1 MILFRDTKLKL
12 RDTMKTKFIFNRK
25 KRLNAQG
32 CAPIEVMIYLSR
44 KKRIFRS
51 TGVFISPKFWDEE
64 KNELK
69 KSIPSYTELNHKLIL
84 KRHTLEDQVIKEA
97 MNGDFSSVSLGTKK
111 VKLYE
116 FFEHRVIKVTNSE
129 LTEGT
134 QMIYR
139 RTLRYLKEFKKE
151 DFAITE
157 VDVFFLESF
166 NIFLKEHKKLK
177 LNGRAS
183 LLLRLKTVMNV
194 AVNDGIVDY
203 SKNPF
208 RTYRINQ
215 VDPETHSLTLEEL
228 TRIENL
234 DMSLRP
240 ELEKTRDMF
249 LFSCY
254 TSLRFG
260 DLINLSF
267 ENFEILDQGRIR
279 LTYIQEKLKH
289 RSAKKI
295 QWIVSDFWN
304 GKIDA
309 IILKYF
315 KKYEKVKDV
324 QKDLRYFFRYTNQH
338 YNRQLKELQN
348 FAEIK
353 QDLHSHLARHTCITL
368 LVNDFGLDIT
378 KAQMIAG
385 HSKMEMTRKYLRV
398 TELDLVNAAKGI
410 NWDK

>member
-1 MILFRDTKLKL
+1 MI
-12 RDTMKTKFIFNRK
+12 TKFVFNRK
-25 KRLNAQG
+25 KRLNVDGQAS
-32 CAPIEVMIYLSR
+32 IEVMIYLNR

-51 TGVFISPKFWDEE
+51 TGIFIDPKFWDD
-64 KNELK
+64 KNNQLK
-69 KSIPSYTELNHKLIL
+69 KATPNYTELTHKLIL
-84 KRHTLEDQVIKEA
+84 QKHALEDKIIKSA
-97 MNGDFSSVSLGTKK
+97 MSGDFSSVNIDVQK
-111 VKLYE
+111 VYLFH
-116 FFEHRVIKVTNSE
+116 FFENRVMKVSNSD

-139 RTLRYLKEFKKE
+139 RTLKYLKEFRKE
-151 DFAITE
+151 DLPITS
-157 VDVFFLESF
+157 VDTFFLESF
-166 NIFLKEHKKLK
+166 NIFLQEVKKLK

-183 LLLRLKTVMNV
+183 LMLRLKTVMNV
-194 AVNDGIVDY
+194 AVNDGIVEY
-203 SKNPF
+203 AKNPF
-208 RTYRINQ
+208 INFRINQ

-267 ENFEILDQGRIR
+267 ENFEVLDQGRIR

-304 GKIDA
+304 GKIDK

-315 KKYEKVKDV
+315 QRFENVKNV
-324 QKDLRYFFRYTNQH
+324 QKDYRYFFRYTNQF

-348 FAEIK
+348 FAGIK
-353 QDLHSHLARHTCITL
+353 QDLHSHLARHTCVTL

-385 HSKMEMTRKYLRV
+385 HSKVEMTRKYLRV
-398 TELDLVNAAKGI
+398 TELDLTQAAKNI
-410 NWDK
+410 NWNK

>member
-1 MILFRDTKLKL
+1 MI
-12 RDTMKTKFIFNRK
+12 TKFVFNRQ
-25 KRLNAQG
+25 KRLNKDGQAS
-32 CAPIEVMIYLSR
+32 IEVMIYLNR

-51 TGVFISPKFWDEE
+51 TGVFITPKFWDE
-64 KNELK
+64 KNNQLK
-69 KSIPSYTELNHKLIL
+69 KATPNYSELTHKLIL
-84 KRHTLEDQVIKEA
+84 KKHALEDKIIKSA
-97 MNGDFSSVSLGTKK
+97 MSGDFASVNIDVKK
-111 VKLYE
+111 VYLFQ
-116 FFEHRVIKVTNSE
+116 FFKNRVIEVSNSD

-134 QMIYR
+134 QFIYK
-139 RTLRYLKEFKKE
+139 RTLRYLKEFKN
-151 DFAITE
+151 DDLPITE
-157 VDVFFLESF
+157 VDTFFLESF
-166 NIFLKEHKKLK
+166 NIFLQQTKKLAI
-177 LNGRAS
+177 NGRAS
-183 LLLRLKTVMNV
+183 LMLRLKTVMNI
-194 AVNDGIVDY
+194 AVNDGIVEY
-203 SKNPF
+203 AKNPF
-208 RTYRINQ
+208 NTFKINQ
-215 VDPETHSLTLEEL
+215 VQPETHSLTLEEL
-228 TRIENL
+228 NKIENL
-234 DMSLRP
+234 DMELRP

-254 TSLRFG
+254 TSMRFG

-267 ENFEILDQGRIR
+267 ENFEVLDQGRIR

-295 QWIVSDFWN
+295 QWIVSDFWG
-304 GKIDA
+304 GKIDK

-315 KKYEKVKDV
+315 KKYEEVRNVPKEV
-324 QKDLRYFFRYTNQH
+324 RYFFRYTNQF

-348 FAEIK
+348 FAGIK

-385 HSKMEMTRKYLRV
+385 HSKVEMTRKYLRV

>member
-1 MILFRDTKLKL
+1 
-12 RDTMKTKFIFNRK
+12 MKTKYIFNRK
-25 KRLNAQG
+25 KRLNTKGQ
-32 CAPIEVMIYLSR
+32 APVEVMIYLSR

-51 TGVFISPKFWDEE
+51 TGVFIAPKFWDEN

-69 KSIPSYTELNHKLIL
+69 KSIPNYQELNHKLIL
-84 KRHTLEDQVIKEA
+84 KRHSLEDQVIKEA
-97 MNGDFSSVSLGTKK
+97 MSGDFSSVTLGTQK
-111 VKLYE
+111 VKLFE

-139 RTLRYLKEFKKE
+139 RTLRYLKEFRKE
-151 DFAITE
+151 DFPITK

-166 NIFLKEHKKLK
+166 NIFLKETKKLK

-183 LLLRLKTVMNV
+183 LMLRLKTVMNV
-194 AVNDGIVDY
+194 AVNDGVVDY
-203 SKNPF
+203 AKNPF
-208 RTYRINQ
+208 RTFKIHQ
-215 VDPETHSLTLEEL
+215 VEPETHSLTLEEL

-240 ELEKTRDMF
+240 ELDKTRDMF

-267 ENFEILDQGRIR
+267 ENFEVLEQGRIR
-279 LTYIQEKLKH
+279 LTYIQEKLRH
-289 RSAKKI
+289 RSAKKV
-295 QWIVSDFWN
+295 QWIISDFWG
-304 GKIDA
+304 GKIDK

-315 KKYEKVKDV
+315 KKFENVKDV
-324 QKDLRYFFRYTNQH
+324 QKDIRFFFRYTNQH

-348 FAEIK
+348 FAGIK
-353 QDLHSHLARHTCITL
+353 QELHSHLARHTCITL

-398 TELDLVNAAKGI
+398 TERDLETAARNI

>member
-1 MILFRDTKLKL
+1 
-12 RDTMKTKFIFNRK
+12 MKTSLVFNRK
-25 KRLNAQG
+25 KRLNKDGQAS
-32 CAPIEVMIYLSR
+32 IEVMIYLNR

-51 TGVFISPKFWDEE
+51 TGIFIAPKFWDE
-64 KNELK
+64 KNQQLK
-69 KSIPSYTELNHKLIL
+69 KSTPNYTELTHKLIL
-84 KRHTLEDQVIKEA
+84 QKHSLEDKIIKNA
-97 MNGDFSSVSLGTKK
+97 MSGDFASVNIDVKK
-111 VKLYE
+111 VYLFK
-116 FFEHRVIKVTNSE
+116 FFQNRVIEVSNSD

-139 RTLRYLKEFKKE
+139 RTLKYLKEFKNN
-151 DFAITE
+151 DLPITD
-157 VDVFFLESF
+157 VDTFFLESF
-166 NIFLKEHKKLK
+166 NIFLQDQKKLK

-183 LLLRLKTVMNV
+183 LMLRLKTVMNI
-194 AVNDGIVDY
+194 AVNDGIVKY

-208 RTYRINQ
+208 INFKINQ

-228 TRIENL
+228 NRIENL
-234 DMSLRP
+234 DMSFRP

-267 ENFEILDQGRIR
+267 ENFEMVPGGKIR

-295 QWIVSDFWN
+295 QWIVSDFWG
-304 GKIDA
+304 GKVDK
-309 IILKYF
+309 IIMKYF
-315 KKYEKVKDV
+315 NKFDNVKDV
-324 QKDLRYFFRYTNQH
+324 PKEVRYFFRYTNQF

-348 FAEIK
+348 FAGIK
-353 QDLHSHLARHTCITL
+353 QDLHSHLAIHTCITL

-385 HSKMEMTRKYLRV
+385 HSKVEMTRKYLRV